1 LGCLAS
7 AQEQHAAGPQIPV
20 TFCAR
25 YISFICEPLQTVMG
39 WWYPAAP
46 KFAPGAA
53 VAKLYTPGP
62 SWRFEL
68 LLGVCTILLI
78 GVAIVVALW

>member
-1 LGCLAS
+1 
-7 AQEQHAAGPQIPV
+7 
-20 TFCAR
+20 
-25 YISFICEPLQTVMG
+25 MG
-39 WWYPAAP
+39 WWYPAGP

-53 VAKLYTPGP
+53 MAKLYTPGP

-68 LLGVCTILLI
+68 LLGLCTILLI